1 MWDIYLD
8 FFALV
13 FLGVILRNNH
23 ETIFHERLITQDYW
37 LQLSIIYCVLIFF
50 VYIFSS
56 YLKKIFSNSILV
68 WVGKRLFWNFG
79 LHSAVINAI
88 TYKYVNFAIN
98 IQNQYI
104 TIINSIVLTV
114 CLTAFIADILYNV
127 EKIFLSKINRY
138 KIQ

>member
-1 MWDIYLD
+1 M
-8 FFALV
+8 
-13 FLGVILRNNH
+13 
-23 ETIFHERLITQDYW
+23 
-37 LQLSIIYCVLIFF
+37 LIFF